1 MSSTGDLKNN
11 LEKLRTQLRSIHYNG
26 VFDVEAIINGKPEVF
41 LPLLNYCILQ
51 FSKPLAKYFIQKGYI
66 FHDLSD
72 SKFIETVYRLLLNEF
87 TYTPGLSVIYFLS
100 NGFAERKI
108 IFICDVIQHCKRKH
122 NELVKAKRK
131 SLYDKTKVKKQVPSN
146 EEITAAT
153 TSMQCSSQVPDIA
166 REPKHTV
173 LVRKEPNLERQVCKQ
188 ETQQRIA
195 EDSDCSDISE
205 DTILKI
211 YDAIKEMGARLGES
225 VTKLD
230 DKVDKN
236 LASLRDR
243 VFLIERRVQTL
254 EDKYSKPPVSVD
266 ASPNASRAESKVPIF
281 QRVENSKSSTTLNVS
296 RDTDEFINQ
305 LAQKHKVNL

>member
-1 MSSTGDLKNN
+1 MSATGDLKNN

-87 TYTPGLSVIYFLS
+87 SYTPGLSVIYFLS
-100 NGFAERKI
+100 NGFSERKI
-108 IFICDVIQHCKRKH
+108 IFMCDVIQNCKRKH
-122 NELVKAKRK
+122 NDLVKAKRK
-131 SLYDKTKVKKQVPSN
+131 SLYEKTKVKKDKTPKTENVTDLPSQQ
-146 EEITAAT
+146 TVH
-153 TSMQCSSQVPDIA
+153 VPDIA

-173 LVRKEPNLERQVCKQ
+173 LIRKEVTPEPHVIRQ
-188 ETQQRIA
+188 EIHA
-195 EDSDCSDISE
+195 EESSCSDISE
-205 DTILKI
+205 DTISKI
-211 YDAIKEMGARLGES
+211 YEAIQQMGARLSES
-225 VTKLD
+225 VAKLD

-236 LASLRDR
+236 LSSLRDR
-243 VFLIERRVQTL
+243 VFLIERRVQTI
-254 EDKYSKPPVSVD
+254 EDKYSKQHVPLE
-266 ASPNASRAESKVPIF
+266 ASPNAKAESRTPIF
-281 QRVENSKSSTTLNVS
+281 QRVENKKSSTSVNVS

-305 LAQKHKVNL
+305 LALKHKVNL